1 MLQKFIDNTF
11 YYLFMFALVFGV
23 VFYDATS
30 YFSFVDE
37 ICAIALCALYGYYVF
52 HTPDWS
58 VNKLFLV
65 TLGVFF
71 FYLVYSLAIHCNSK
85 AGIVTDFVIQ
95 IKPYLAF
102 FTVYA
107 FKPVLNET
115 MKRNVRLLA
124 VLFSVYL
131 LGVGLTVPFTSTV
144 LDALLRHES
153 RLATAATI
161 LALLYLYC
169 SKYTLK
175 DKIVF
180 LLMLSIGLLSGR
192 SKMYGF
198 FVLSAFVVFYV
209 NESFELRFNKR
220 NVALFALATVAV
232 LVVAWGKINFY
243 FIEGGI
249 GNPRDASDYYARAAL
264 YYFSVDIFK
273 DYFPFGSGFA
283 TYATYASG
291 QFYSHIYND
300 YGMDLMHGLNERQ
313 PDFIADTY
321 YPALAQFGV
330 AGLVLFFAFWGV
342 LARKTLRNFSKADL
356 KDFTINMLI
365 ILFFL
370 IECTS
375 DATIT
380 HNRGLFMMMLL
391 AMSLNSQYKSIQ
403 ANKVL

>member
-209 NESFELRFNKR
+209 NDSFELKFNKR

-342 LARKTLRNFSKADL
+342 LVRKTLRNFSKADL

>member
-52 HTPDWS
+52 HTPGWS

-209 NESFELRFNKR
+209 NDSFELKFNKR

-264 YYFSVDIFK
+264 YYFSVDVFK

>member
-209 NESFELRFNKR
+209 NDSFELKFNKR

-264 YYFSVDIFK
+264 YYFSVDVFK

>member
-264 YYFSVDIFK
+264 YYFSVDVFK

>member
-11 YYLFMFALVFGV
+11 YYLFVFALVFGV
-23 VFYDATS
+23 VFYDATR

-37 ICAIALCALYGYYVF
+37 ICAIVLCALYGYYVF
-52 HTPDWS
+52 HTPNWS

-71 FYLVYSLAIHCNSK
+71 FYLFYSLAIQCNSK
-85 AGIVTDFVIQ
+85 AGIVTDFIIQ

-115 MKRNVRLLA
+115 MKRNLRLLA
-124 VLFSVYL
+124 VLFSIYL
-131 LGVGLTVPFTSTV
+131 LGVGITVPFTSKI
-144 LDALLRHES
+144 LDALLHHES

-161 LALLYLYC
+161 MALLYLYC
-169 SKYTLK
+169 SNYTLK
-175 DKIVF
+175 DKVIF
-180 LLMLSIGLLSGR
+180 LLILSIGLLSGR
-192 SKMYGF
+192 SKIYGF
-198 FVLSAFVVFYV
+198 FVLATFVVFYV
-209 NESFELRFNKR
+209 NGSFELKFNKK
-220 NVALFALATVAV
+220 NVVLFSLASVAV
-232 LVVAWGKINFY
+232 LIAAWSKINFY

-249 GNPRDASDYYARAAL
+249 GNPRDAYDYYARAAL
-264 YYFSVDIFK
+264 YFFSVDIFK

-283 TYATYASG
+283 TYATFASG
-291 QFYSHIYND
+291 QYYSHIYND
-300 YGMDLMHGLNERQ
+300 YGMDIMHGLNERH

-330 AGLVLFFAFWGV
+330 VGLFLFFAFWGI
-342 LARKTLRNFSKADL
+342 LTKKALINFSKVNL
-356 KDFTINMLI
+356 KDFTINILI

-391 AMSLNSQYKSIQ
+391 ALSLNSQYKSKQ
-403 ANKVL
+403 ANKV

>member
-107 FKPVLNET
+107 FKPVLNVT

-342 LARKTLRNFSKADL
+342 LVRKTLRNFSKADL

>member
-11 YYLFMFALVFGV
+11 YLIFLFTLIFGV
-23 VFYDATS
+23 VFYDATK

-37 ICAIALCALYGYYVF
+37 LCALGLCMLYGYYVF
-52 HTPDWS
+52 HTPNWS
-58 VNKLFLV
+58 FNKLFLI
-65 TLGVFF
+65 TLGVFG
-71 FYLVYSLAIHCNSK
+71 FYLVYSFAIHCNTK
-85 AGIVTDFVIQ
+85 GGIITDFIIQ

-115 MKRNVRLLA
+115 MKRNVRLLCII
-124 VLFSVYL
+124 FSFYL
-131 LGVGLTVPFTSTV
+131 LAIGITTLATDKI
-144 LDALLRHES
+144 LEALLHHES
-153 RLATAATI
+153 RLATAASI
-161 LALLYLYC
+161 MALLYLYC
-169 SKYTLK
+169 SEYTIK

-180 LLMLSIGLLSGR
+180 LCILAIGLFSGR

-198 FVLSAFVVFYV
+198 FVIAAFLVFYI
-209 NESFELRFNKR
+209 NNSFELKLNKK
-220 NVALFALATVAV
+220 NTTLFALASIAV
-232 LVVAWGKINFY
+232 IIAAWSKINFY
-243 FIEGGI
+243 FIQGGI

-264 YYFSVDIFK
+264 YYFSTDIFK

-283 TYATYASG
+283 TYATFASG
-291 QFYSHIYND
+291 KYYSHIYND
-300 YGMDLMHGLNERQ
+300 YGMDAMHGLTARQ

-330 AGLVLFFAFWGV
+330 VGAILFFTFWGV
-342 LARKTLRNFSKADL
+342 LTKKVVKSFDKSNM
-356 KDFTINMLI
+356 KDFTINILI
-365 ILFFL
+365 VLFFL

-391 AMSLNSQYKSIQ
+391 ALSMNSQRKTCRIER
-403 ANKVL
+403 

>member
-209 NESFELRFNKR
+209 NESFELKFNKR